1 MKIKNPLLDIMKK
14 NLLVYVSSDNP
25 ITGRRPSRSKR
36 FENSDMQPSIT
47 DTELVNNSLE
57 KTQYV
62 SDDEFVNVLVDIA
75 KGSETN
81 NIGVVENGT
90 YVRSSSTTEN
100 SGRLR
105 GRFVSDN
112 VFNLSNKSFTDHE
125 TKLLS
130 KGLGFV
136 PTPEKINHWQLKQD
150 LQKFVRN
157 LRLKMYYLDQPIP
170 FFTETSAFRPPS
182 NWTPLSRDTQSEP
195 YLSEIED

>member
-1 MKIKNPLLDIMKK
+1 
-14 NLLVYVSSDNP
+14 
-25 ITGRRPSRSKR
+25 
-36 FENSDMQPSIT
+36 MQPSIT

-81 NIGVVENGT
+81 NIGVVENGI